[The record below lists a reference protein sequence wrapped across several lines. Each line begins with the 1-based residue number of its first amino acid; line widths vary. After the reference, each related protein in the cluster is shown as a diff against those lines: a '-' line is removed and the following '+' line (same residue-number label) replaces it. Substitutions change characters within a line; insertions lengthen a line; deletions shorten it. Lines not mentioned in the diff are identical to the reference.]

1 MLKEFGFISPFS
13 KEVLRSCTG
22 LTDSEISNNPIAK
35 VESRHVRESLNNH
48 ELITFALSS
57 KMHKDGSNYKILTL
71 YRDAPA
77 EVLIT
82 LSFYR
87 VLT

>member
-13 KEVLRSCTG
+13 KEVLRSCPG
-22 LTDSEISNNPIAK
+22 LTDSE

>member
-1 MLKEFGFISPFS
+1 M
-13 KEVLRSCTG
+13 
-22 LTDSEISNNPIAK
+22 K